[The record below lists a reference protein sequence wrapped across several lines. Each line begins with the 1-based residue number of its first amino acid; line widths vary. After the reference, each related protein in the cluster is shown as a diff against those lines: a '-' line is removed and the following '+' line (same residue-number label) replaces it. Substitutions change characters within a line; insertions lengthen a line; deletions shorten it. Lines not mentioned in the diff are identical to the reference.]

1 MTHGATWQKIRF
13 SLFCLIKSTAMHK
26 QHIYIS
32 TFFLKHAKVTLN
44 LPAMLDIKRKKL
56 NVY

>member
-1 MTHGATWQKIRF
+1 MQ
-13 SLFCLIKSTAMHK
+13 K

-32 TFFLKHAKVTLN
+32 AFSLKHAKVTSN

-56 NVY
+56 SVNEQ

>member
-1 MTHGATWQKIRF
+1 
-13 SLFCLIKSTAMHK
+13 MHK

-56 NVY
+56 NVSEQQIKVQVIKLQ